1 MKATSIWKWTDKEFV
16 ADTVLGMSLRMSLP
30 GTGAVQKDSFRPS
43 NPLTYNANNCERQ
56 LEILIPIIKGMAR
69 GGGGSFERK
78 QNKNQN
84 LIIMGSFYGYIFKFK
99 LIMHHSYFHIIA
111 KQIVLA

>member
-43 NPLTYNANNCERQ
+43 NPFTYNANNCERQ
-56 LEILIPIIKGMAR
+56 IEILIPIIKRMAR
-69 GGGGSFERK
+69 GGGGA
-78 QNKNQN
+78 
-84 LIIMGSFYGYIFKFK
+84 FK
-99 LIMHHSYFHIIA
+99 S
-111 KQIVLA
+111 